1 MDIQSK
7 IAARRAELANQADA
21 AARLAQAEAAE
32 KLRRE
37 TEERKEAL
45 SDLAAELS
53 ENGTQVTSNGA
64 NLSIA
69 AESPL
74 APLDAADFRRSA
86 LQSLLNKEARQRF
99 SPWENW
105 GMIAPLAAGIA
116 LLLAIPVFGLLLIA
130 IGVGLR
136 FHYMEQHRKKLRSEF
151 PELFSNNA

>member
-1 MDIQSK
+1 MDILYK

-105 GMIAPLAAGIA
+105 AMIAPLAAGDRS
-116 LLLAIPVFGLLLIA
+116 PSCYS
-130 IGVGLR
+130 R
-136 FHYMEQHRKKLRSEF
+136 FWTVANRHRRRASL
-151 PELFSNNA
+151 PLYGAA